1 MCMEKTPW
9 EKVIEFHGHTC
20 PGVAYGYRAA
30 LEALARMEIDP
41 AEDEEMVAIVETDN
55 CGVDAIQVMTGCTF
69 GKGNLIF
76 KDYGKNVFT
85 FLVRGKEEGLR
96 FSLKYGASENMVP
109 KGWKELKE
117 KVSSGGE
124 MTEGDKA
131 AFKKYHA
138 EFTQKLLDIPIDQIY
153 EIKKVKVSLPA
164 KAKLFNS
171 VQCGFCG
178 EGIME
183 PRVRVKEGK
192 FACPECFEGYR
203 SRVN

>member
-9 EKVIEFHGHTC
+9 EKAVEFHGHVC
-20 PGVAYGYRAA
+20 PGLAYGYRAA
-30 LEALARMEIDP
+30 MEYLKRMEAGP
-41 AEDEEMVAIVETDN
+41 SKDEEVVAIVETDN
-55 CGVDAIQVMTGCTF
+55 CGVDAIQVLTSCTF

-85 FLVRGKEEGLR
+85 FASRDTQEGLR
-96 FSLKYGASENMVP
+96 ISLKHGAMEKVAP
-109 KGWKELKE
+109 EGWKELRE
-117 KVSSGGE
+117 KLFSGGE
-124 MTEGDKA
+124 VKEEERQL
-131 AFKKYHA
+131 FKKHHA
-138 EFTQKLLDIPIDQIY
+138 ELTQIILNVPVEEIF
-153 EIKKVKVSLPA
+153 EIKTVKVDLPF
-164 KAKLFNS
+164 KAKLFDS

-183 PRVRVKEGK
+183 PRARVKEGK